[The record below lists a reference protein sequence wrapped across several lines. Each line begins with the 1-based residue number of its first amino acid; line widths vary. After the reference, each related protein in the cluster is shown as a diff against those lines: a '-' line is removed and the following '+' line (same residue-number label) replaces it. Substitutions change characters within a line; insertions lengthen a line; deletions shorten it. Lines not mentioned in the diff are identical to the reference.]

1 MNNISI
7 YASALQHNR
16 TIKNR
21 KAATINGGQIGV
33 DNYAVWKSAL
43 DNAHSAL
50 YTYNKTCVDTA
61 IGNAQSAEKSAAFNA
76 LKPIFDL
83 IGEVNGFKL
92 TVSDETLAI
101 LSPTAVT
108 LKTPLVGE
116 AELVDSQ
123 RKNLVKQLEAVHN
136 GMSEDYVNGLKQ
148 QLTAA
153 ESRLDI
159 LKKQSGSTEP
169 IKTKSTSAT
178 YYANIEREL
187 AILIN
192 KQSMKSWA
200 ELKAEEDERKAKRAE
215 ARKAAKA
222 AKKAAE
228 AAVRKVGAEVTERAV
243 QIATERVESETT
255 TA

>member
-1 MNNISI
+1 MNTNISI

-16 TIKNR
+16 TVKNR
-21 KAATINGGQIGV
+21 KSATISGGQIGV
-33 DNYAVWKSAL
+33 ENYAVWKSAL
-43 DNAHSAL
+43 NNAHEAL
-50 YTYNKTCVDTA
+50 YTYNKKCVDS
-61 IGNAQSAEKSAAFNA
+61 IINNAPSAEKSAAFTA
-76 LKPIFDL
+76 LKAIFDL

-92 TVSDETLAI
+92 TATDETLI
-101 LSPTAVT
+101 VLSHSAVT

-136 GMSEDYVNGLKQ
+136 GMSEEYVSNLKR
-148 QLTAA
+148 QLTEA
-153 ESRLDI
+153 EARLEI

-169 IKTKSTSAT
+169 IKTKSTPTT

-200 ELKAEEDERKAKRAE
+200 ELKAEEDARKEARKA

-222 AKKAAE
+222 AKKAA
-228 AAVRKVGAEVTERAV
+228 AAT
-243 QIATERVESETT
+243 TTT